1 MNNNYDVIVIG
12 AGHAGVEAGLA
23 AARLGCKTLLTTLNL
38 DNIAQMPCN
47 PAIGGPAK
55 SHIVR
60 EIDALGGEM
69 GVAADKACIQMRMLN
84 LGKGPAV
91 HALRAQTDK
100 YHYHQIMKET
110 VENQVNLVVKQL
122 LIDEITTTLID
133 GKTTVSGVRAETGE
147 YFSAKTVI
155 ICSGTFL
162 RGRIILGELIYDSGP
177 NGQRT
182 AVKLAASLQALGI
195 ELRRFKT
202 GTPARVDARTVD
214 FSKMTIQPGD
224 SEGHCFSFMTNIIN
238 ENKAES
244 KKLKSEIA
252 SSENATLNIAPI
264 NSAFSSQLSALT
276 PQLPCWLT
284 YTNARTHAVIR
295 SNFHRAPL
303 FSGTIEGTGPR
314 YCPSIEDKVN
324 RFADK
329 DRHQLFVEPEGRH
342 TNEMYIQGMST
353 SLPVDVQLEFLQT
366 IPGLEQVEITRPGY
380 AIEYDCVDPLQLR
393 PTLEF
398 KSVSGLYSAGQFNG
412 TSGYEEAAGQGLI
425 AGINAALQVKAEEPL
440 VLTRADAYLG
450 VLIDDLTTKGTNE
463 PYRMM
468 TSRSEYRLVLRQDNA
483 DARLTPL
490 GRRCGLV
497 DDARWQRFCQKQTL
511 VETGLQWLRDTKISP
526 RSETLQLL
534 DLLQTAKL
542 TTGISLYELL
552 KRPEISYN
560 MLIEYFSAPVFEP
573 EVRQQLEV
581 TSKYA
586 GYIQRQIEQIERQ
599 RKLEN
604 RKLPEAIDYS
614 AVPHLSSEARQ
625 KLTFIRPLSIGQATR
640 ISGVSPADVSI
651 LLIYL
656 ESGLRQVKS
665 EK

>member
-1 MNNNYDVIVIG
+1 MSAFVFNAYVVECRGAVLAPFSFCILKSQRMKTLNNNYDVIVIG

-23 AARLGCKTLLTTLNL
+23 AARLGCKTLLTTLNM

-69 GVAADKACIQMRMLN
+69 GIAADNACIQMRMLN

-91 HALRAQTDK
+91 HALRAQADK
-100 YHYHQIMKET
+100 FLYHQIMKQT
-110 VENQVNLVVKQL
+110 VENQVNLQVKQL
-122 LIDEITTTLID
+122 LIDEVATEIVD
-133 GKTTVSGVRAETGE
+133 GKAVVRGVRAETGE
-147 YFSAKTVI
+147 YFSAQTVV

-177 NGQRT
+177 QGQRS
-182 AVKLAASLQALGI
+182 AVKLAASLQKLGI

-202 GTPARVDARTVD
+202 GTPARVDARSVD
-214 FSKMTIQPGD
+214 FSKMIIQPGD
-224 SEGHCFSFMTNIIN
+224 DEGHCFSFMTST
-238 ENKAES
+238 AHQPPA
-244 KKLKSEIA
+244 A
-252 SSENATLNIAPI
+252 SRQI
-264 NSAFSSQLSALT
+264 
-276 PQLPCWLT
+276 PCWLT
-284 YTNARTHAVIR
+284 YTNARTHEVIR

-342 TNEMYIQGMST
+342 TNEMYVQGMST

-366 IPGLEQVEITRPGY
+366 IPGLERVEIIRPGY
-380 AIEYDCVDPLQLR
+380 AIEYDCVDPLQLL

-425 AGINAALQVKAEEPL
+425 AGINAALMVKAEEPL
-440 VLTRADAYLG
+440 ILTRADAYIG

-468 TSRSEYRLVLRQDNA
+468 TSRSEYRLALRQDNA
-483 DARLTPL
+483 DARLTPI
-490 GRRCGLV
+490 GKRCGLV
-497 DDARWQRFCQKQTL
+497 NTQRWQRFCEKQAL
-511 VETGLQWLRDTKISP
+511 VETGLQWLRAAKIAP
-526 RSETLQLL
+526 RPAILQLL
-534 DLLQTAKL
+534 EQLQTAKL

-552 KRPEISYN
+552 KRPEIVYN
-560 MLIEYFSAPVFEP
+560 MLVEYFEAPNYEP
-573 EVRQQLEV
+573 EVRQQLEIIV
-581 TSKYA
+581 KYE
-586 GYIQRQIEQIERQ
+586 GYINRQVEQIERQ
-599 RKLEN
+599 RKLES
-604 RKLPEAIDYS
+604 KIMPTDIDYS
-614 AVPHLSSEARQ
+614 LVPHLSNEARQ
-625 KLTFIRPLSIGQATR
+625 KLTKIRPLSIGQATR
-640 ISGVSPADVSI
+640 ISGVSPADVAI

-656 ESGLRQVKS
+656 ASGRQPPAA
-665 EK
+665 E

>member
-1 MNNNYDVIVIG
+1 MILNNNYDVIIIG

-23 AARLGCKTLLTTLNL
+23 AARLGCKTLLTTLNM

-55 SHIVR
+55 SHIVC

-69 GVAADKACIQMRMLN
+69 GIAADKACIQMRMLN

-91 HALRAQTDK
+91 HALRAQADK
-100 YHYHQIMKET
+100 FLYHQIMKET
-110 VENQVNLVVKQL
+110 VENQANLQVKQL
-122 LIDEITTTLID
+122 LIDELDTDVVD
-133 GKTTVSGVRAETGE
+133 GKVVVRGVRSETGE
-147 YFSAKTVI
+147 YFSARAVI

-162 RGRIILGELIYDSGP
+162 CGRIILGELIYASGP

-182 AVKLAASLQALGI
+182 AIKLADSLKELGI

-202 GTPARVDARTVD
+202 GTPARVDARTLD
-214 FSKMTIQPGD
+214 FSKMVIQLGD
-224 SEGHCFSFMTNIIN
+224 SEGHSFSFMTPANHW
-238 ENKAES
+238 
-244 KKLKSEIA
+244 
-252 SSENATLNIAPI
+252 SSVCNM
-264 NSAFSSQLSALT
+264 
-276 PQLPCWLT
+276 PCWLT
-284 YTNARTHAVIR
+284 YTNARTHEVIR
-295 SNFHRAPL
+295 NNFHRAPL

-342 TNEMYIQGMST
+342 TNEMYVQGMST
-353 SLPVDVQLEFLQT
+353 SLPVDVQLEFLRT
-366 IPGLEQVEITRPGY
+366 IPGMEQVEIVRPGY
-380 AIEYDCVDPLQLR
+380 AIEYDCVDPLQLL

-398 KSVSGLYSAGQFNG
+398 KSVCGLYSAGQFNG

-425 AGINAALQVKAEEPL
+425 AGINAALMVKGEQPL
-440 VLTRADAYLG
+440 VLTRADAYIG

-490 GRRCGLV
+490 GRSCGLV
-497 DDARWQRFCQKQTL
+497 DDLRWQRFCEKQTL
-511 VETGLQWLRDTKISP
+511 VQTGLQWLRDTKISP
-526 RSETLQLL
+526 QPETLRLL
-534 DLLQTAKL
+534 ELLQTAKL

-552 KRPEISYN
+552 KRPEITYKI
-560 MLIEYFSAPVFEP
+560 LIEYFAAPDYGP
-573 EVRQQLEV
+573 EVCQQLEISV
-581 TSKYA
+581 KYE
-586 GYIQRQIEQIERQ
+586 GYINRQLEQVEQQ

-604 RKLPEAIDYS
+604 KKLPEHIDYMD
-614 AVPHLSSEARQ
+614 VPHLSHEARQ
-625 KLTFIRPLSIGQATR
+625 KLKQVRPVSIGQATR

-656 ESGLRQVKS
+656 AGR
-665 EK
+665 